1 MNGIFSVIADVDAD
15 THDDADAG
23 DNLIKKKGQS
33 PLCPSHPT

>member
-1 MNGIFSVIADVDAD
+1 MNDIFGVIVDVDA
-15 THDDADAG
+15 DADAG